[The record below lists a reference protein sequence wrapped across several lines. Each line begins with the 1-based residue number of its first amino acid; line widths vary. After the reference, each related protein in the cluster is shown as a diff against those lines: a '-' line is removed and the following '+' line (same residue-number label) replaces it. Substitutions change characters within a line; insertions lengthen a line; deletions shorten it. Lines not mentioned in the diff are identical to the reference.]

1 MNVTITK
8 DFGTGKANAQAKA
21 NLTEL
26 IMNAL
31 IAEFGEENVAMVRT
45 GGTSQVNEIGVRIG
59 TITDT
64 DGFTYDF
71 CATINPTIKGFKD
84 RVTKRYTVEAFDFE
98 TAVACYENYLAEKA
112 AKQAEA
118 AAKKVERK
126 ANGNKTKSEKQ
137 AEIDARAKEL
147 DEIAKK
153 VKEKQ
158 KAELA
163 EKVAKAK
170 EKAKGV

>member
-1 MNVTITK
+1 MKNVVITK

-21 NLTEL
+21 ELTEI

-71 CATINPTIKGFKD
+71 CATINPTIKGFKE

-98 TAVACYENYLAEKA
+98 TA
-112 AKQAEA
+112 KQAYVDDVT
-118 AAKKVERK
+118 AK
-126 ANGNKTKSEKQ
+126 TQEK
-137 AEIDARAKEL
+137 E
-147 DEIAKK
+147 
-153 VKEKQ
+153 
-158 KAELA
+158 
-163 EKVAKAK
+163 AKAK
-170 EKAKGV
+170 AKAEKIERDKKAREEKKLANVKAKETETTAE

>member
-1 MNVTITK
+1 MMNVTITK

-59 TITDT
+59 TITDA

-71 CATINPTIKGFKD
+71 CATINPTIKGFKE
-84 RVTKRYTVEAFDFE
+84 RVTKRYTVEAFDFK
-98 TAVACYENYLAEKA
+98 T
-112 AKQAEA
+112 AKQAYIDDVT
-118 AAKKVERK
+118 AK
-126 ANGNKTKSEKQ
+126 TQEK
-137 AEIDARAKEL
+137 E
-147 DEIAKK
+147 
-153 VKEKQ
+153 
-158 KAELA
+158 
-163 EKVAKAK
+163 AKAK
-170 EKAKGV
+170 AKAEKIERDKKAREEKKLAKEKETETTAE

>member
-1 MNVTITK
+1 MMNVTITK

-21 NLTEL
+21 KLTEL

-31 IAEFGEENVAMVRT
+31 ITEFGEENVAMVRT

-71 CATINPTIKGFKD
+71 CATINPTIKGFKE

-98 TAVACYENYLAEKA
+98 TA
-112 AKQAEA
+112 KQAYVDDVT
-118 AAKKVERK
+118 AK
-126 ANGNKTKSEKQ
+126 TQEK
-137 AEIDARAKEL
+137 E
-147 DEIAKK
+147 
-153 VKEKQ
+153 
-158 KAELA
+158 
-163 EKVAKAK
+163 AKAK
-170 EKAKGV
+170 AKAEKIERDKKAREEKKLTKEKETETAAE

>member
-1 MNVTITK
+1 MMNVTITK

-71 CATINPTIKGFKD
+71 CATINPTIKGFKE

-98 TAVACYENYLAEKA
+98 TA
-112 AKQAEA
+112 KQAYVDDVTAKAEEKKAKAEA
-118 AAKKVERK
+118 KAKK
-126 ANGNKTKSEKQ
+126 
-137 AEIDARAKEL
+137 
-147 DEIAKK
+147 IAKD
-153 VKEKQ
+153 
-158 KAELA
+158 KAEREAKRLA
-163 EKVAKAK
+163 NAKAK
-170 EKAKGV
+170 EGESAE

>member
-59 TITDT
+59 TITDA

-98 TAVACYENYLAEKA
+98 TA
-112 AKQAEA
+112 KQAYVDDVT
-118 AAKKVERK
+118 AK
-126 ANGNKTKSEKQ
+126 TQEK
-137 AEIDARAKEL
+137 E
-147 DEIAKK
+147 
-153 VKEKQ
+153 
-158 KAELA
+158 
-163 EKVAKAK
+163 AKAK
-170 EKAKGV
+170 AKAEKIERDKKAREEKKLAKENETETAAE

>member
-1 MNVTITK
+1 MMNVTITK

-59 TITDT
+59 TITDA

-71 CATINPTIKGFKD
+71 CATINPTIKGFKE

-98 TAVACYENYLAEKA
+98 TAKQAYVDDVA
-112 AKQAEA
+112 AKTQ
-118 AAKKVERK
+118 
-126 ANGNKTKSEKQ
+126 EK
-137 AEIDARAKEL
+137 E
-147 DEIAKK
+147 
-153 VKEKQ
+153 
-158 KAELA
+158 
-163 EKVAKAK
+163 AKAK
-170 EKAKGV
+170 TKAEKIERDKKAREEKKLAKEKETETTAE

>member
-1 MNVTITK
+1 MMNVTITK

-71 CATINPTIKGFKD
+71 CATINPTIKGFKE

-98 TAVACYENYLAEKA
+98 TAKQAYVDDVTAKTQEKEAKAKAKAEKI
-112 AKQAEA
+112 ERD
-118 AAKKVERK
+118 KKAREEK
-126 ANGNKTKSEKQ
+126 KLAN
-137 AEIDARAKEL
+137 
-147 DEIAKK
+147 
-153 VKEKQ
+153 
-158 KAELA
+158 
-163 EKVAKAK
+163 AKAK
-170 EKAKGV
+170 ETETTAE

>member
-31 IAEFGEENVAMVRT
+31 IAEFGDENVAMVRT

-59 TITDT
+59 TITDA

-71 CATINPTIKGFKD
+71 CATINPTIKGFKEK
-84 RVTKRYTVEAFDFE
+84 VTKRYTVEAFDFE
-98 TAVACYENYLAEKA
+98 TA
-112 AKQAEA
+112 KQAYVDDVT
-118 AAKKVERK
+118 AK
-126 ANGNKTKSEKQ
+126 TQEK
-137 AEIDARAKEL
+137 E
-147 DEIAKK
+147 
-153 VKEKQ
+153 
-158 KAELA
+158 
-163 EKVAKAK
+163 AKAK
-170 EKAKGV
+170 AKAEKIERDKKGKRGKETCKGKGN

>member
-8 DFGTGKANAQAKA
+8 DVGTGKANAQAKA

-59 TITDT
+59 TITDA

-71 CATINPTIKGFKD
+71 CATINPTIKGFTE
-84 RVTKRYTVEAFDFE
+84 RVTKRYTVDAFDFD
-98 TAVACYENYLAEKA
+98 
-112 AKQAEA
+112 
-118 AAKKVERK
+118 
-126 ANGNKTKSEKQ
+126 S
-137 AEIDARAKEL
+137 ARQ
-147 DEIAKK
+147 DY
-153 VKEKQ
+153 VDD
-158 KAELA
+158 
-163 EKVAKAK
+163 VTAKAK
-170 EKAKGV
+170 EKEAKAKARAEKIERDKKAREEKKLANVKAKETETTAE

>member
-59 TITDT
+59 TITDA

-71 CATINPTIKGFKD
+71 CATINPTIKGFKE

-98 TAVACYENYLAEKA
+98 TA
-112 AKQAEA
+112 KQAY
-118 AAKKVERK
+118 V
-126 ANGNKTKSEKQ
+126 
-137 AEIDARAKEL
+137 D
-147 DEIAKK
+147 DVIAKAQE
-153 VKEKQ
+153 KE
-158 KAELA
+158 
-163 EKVAKAK
+163 AKAK
-170 EKAKGV
+170 AKAEKIERDKKAREEKKFAKEKETETTAE

>member
-1 MNVTITK
+1 MNITITK

-59 TITDT
+59 TITDA

-71 CATINPTIKGFKD
+71 CATINPTIKGFKE

-98 TAVACYENYLAEKA
+98 TAKQAYVDDVTAKAQEKEAKAKARAEKI
-112 AKQAEA
+112 ERD
-118 AAKKVERK
+118 KKAREEK
-126 ANGNKTKSEKQ
+126 KLAN
-137 AEIDARAKEL
+137 
-147 DEIAKK
+147 
-153 VKEKQ
+153 
-158 KAELA
+158 
-163 EKVAKAK
+163 AKAK
-170 EKAKGV
+170 ETETTAE

>member
-1 MNVTITK
+1 MMNVTITK

-59 TITDT
+59 TITDA

-71 CATINPTIKGFKD
+71 CATINPTIKGFKE
-84 RVTKRYTVEAFDFE
+84 RVTKRYTVEAFDFDSARQAYVDDV
-98 TAVACYENYLAEKA
+98 TAKAQEKEAKAKARAEKI
-112 AKQAEA
+112 ERD
-118 AAKKVERK
+118 KKAREEK
-126 ANGNKTKSEKQ
+126 KLAN
-137 AEIDARAKEL
+137 
-147 DEIAKK
+147 
-153 VKEKQ
+153 
-158 KAELA
+158 
-163 EKVAKAK
+163 AKAK
-170 EKAKGV
+170 ETETTAE